1 MEDFF
6 MYLLTTSSAYA
17 LNRDSQTGAE
27 NCSSNGAL
35 KINHRQNSIFDFSRH
50 GNNFDERRIKA
61 NVLGK
66 RVQLNAHHRKYGS
79 SGSRVHGP
87 ADHIDH

>member
-1 MEDFF
+1 

-35 KINHRQNSIFDFSRH
+35 KINHRQNSVFDFSRH
-50 GNNFDERRIKA
+50 GNSFDKRLIKA

-79 SGSRVHGP
+79 SANRVHAS
-87 ADHIDH
+87 ADLIDH